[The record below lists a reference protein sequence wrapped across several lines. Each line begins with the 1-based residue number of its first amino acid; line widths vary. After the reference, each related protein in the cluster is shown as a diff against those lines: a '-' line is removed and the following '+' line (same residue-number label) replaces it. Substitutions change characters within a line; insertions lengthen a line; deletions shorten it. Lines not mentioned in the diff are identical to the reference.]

1 MPLSFD
7 NLRKGKKY
15 RIRNYGEHRDF
26 QVIDIPEENVY
37 FVKDLLTLDT
47 YLLHELIEF
56 GKSKD
61 FDLDEL

>member
-15 RIRNYGEHRDF
+15 KLRNFGEEIDF
-26 QVIDIPEENVY
+26 QVIDILEENV
-37 FVKDLLTLDT
+37 FLIKDLLTLET
-47 YLLHELIEF
+47 YRLHELLEF